1 MPSLCFVVLNVVTT
15 DMERV
20 ERLLS
25 EPPPLEW
32 LARKEKEMVD

>member
-15 DMERV
+15 DMEGM

-25 EPPPLEW
+25 EPPPLVW
-32 LARKEKEMVD
+32 LARKGKEMVD